1 MYNFLLSP
9 FIYFFKDHRI
19 QADIKFFSSLVF
31 LLPIALITGPAVPDI
46 IVSICALYFLIKS
59 IFFKLWKYYQN
70 PFIWI
75 FLVFCGYAIVRS
87 ITSEFPSESL
97 TNEGSVFYFRYL
109 FFSLSLWYFLENVKT
124 FSKCLLNI
132 IIICLVIVIID
143 GMYQYFVG
151 VNFFGNPKF
160 SSDSNRLTGLFAD
173 EPIIGRYVSYLSI
186 FAFYLIYKSYSLS
199 KKTIIFSIALLV
211 IGEVFVFFSGE
222 RAPLLYITLFSLLI
236 LIYIPHF
243 RFYRLVGVVI
253 SFSLIAIILQFNTSA
268 KERIIDQSLS
278 QISETKLPF
287 LPYSELHERHYISAI
302 KMFQDNPLF
311 GVGTN
316 LFRYQCEKKEY
327 QYKPDSCTS
336 HPHHYYIQ
344 LLAELGIVGFS
355 FLVFFYLFL
364 SFKALTQ
371 LYFQLQSNFS
381 KTMSFDKVLIILIL
395 LVFWWPLIPHMSF
408 FNNWN
413 SIFLMLP
420 IGFFLE
426 NIYNNKDI
434 IKKK

>member
-1 MYNFLLSP
+1 MYNFLFSP
-9 FIYFFKDHRI
+9 FSNFYKDQNI
-19 QADIKFFSSLVF
+19 KLDIKFFSSLVF

-46 IVSICALYFLIKS
+46 IISICALYFLIKS
-59 IFFKLWKYYQN
+59 FFFKLWKYYQN
-70 PFIWI
+70 PFTWI

-132 IIICLVIVIID
+132 IIICLVVVIID

-160 SSDSNRLTGLFAD
+160 SDDSNRLTGLFGD

-199 KKTIIFSIALLV
+199 KKTIIYSIALLV

-222 RAPLLYITLFSLLI
+222 RAPLLYVTLFSLLI

-243 RFYRLVGVVI
+243 RFYRIMGIVI
-253 SFSLIAIILQFNTSA
+253 SFSIIAIILYFNPSA
-268 KERIIDQSLS
+268 KERIVDQSIS

-287 LPYSELHERHYISAI
+287 LPYSEEHESHYIAAL
-302 KMFQDNPLF
+302 KMFQDKPIF

-316 LFRYQCEKKEY
+316 LFRYQCEKPKY
-327 QYKPDSCTS
+327 QYKPSSCTS

-344 LLAELGIVGFS
+344 ILAELGIIGFL
-355 FLVFFYLFL
+355 FLIFCYFYL
-364 SFKALTQ
+364 SYRALVQ
-371 LYFQLQSNFS
+371 LFFQFQSKSSNS
-381 KTMSFDKVLIILIL
+381 ISFDKFLIILIL
-395 LVFWWPLIPHMSF
+395 LVFWWPVIPHMSF

-420 IGFFLE
+420 IGFFLKNLYGNE
-426 NIYNNKDI
+426 DI
-434 IKKK
+434 FGKS